1 MHSKVILNETS
12 PAPKKSKGRPRSVSI
27 SQIEEPP
34 KIEPIPI
41 IEPQAVILEKKKR
54 GRPKKVIV

>member
-27 SQIEEPP
+27 SQIEDPP
-34 KIEPIPI
+34 KIETVPI
-41 IEPQAVILEKKKR
+41 IEPQPVILEKKKR
-54 GRPKKVIV
+54 GRPKKLIL

>member
-12 PAPKKSKGRPRSVSI
+12 PAPKKSKGRPRAASI

-34 KIEPIPI
+34 KIETVPI
-41 IEPQAVILEKKKR
+41 IEPQPVILEKKKR
-54 GRPKKVIV
+54 GRPKKLIL